1 MKQQDKIDRN
11 FRLVDEDNRI
21 EWRELNVKDKIAYTM
36 AVVLIFSGI
45 AMAFLSFFLTEEH
58 DVTNG
63 VLMYVSE
70 AFVTGGAL
78 LGIGIWVKGKIGEI
92 NSYIKNRLDN
102 NE

>member
-11 FRLVDEDNRI
+11 FRLVDDDNRI

-36 AVVLIFSGI
+36 AIILIVSGI
-45 AMAFLSFFLTEEH
+45 AMAFLSFFITDNH

-70 AFVTGGAL
+70 SFVTGGAL

-92 NSYIKNRLDN
+92 NSYVKNRLDN
-102 NE
+102 KD

>member
-11 FRLVDEDNRI
+11 FRLVDDDNRI

-36 AVVLIFSGI
+36 AIILIVSGI
-45 AMAFLSFFLTEEH
+45 AMAFLSFFITDNH

-70 AFVTGGAL
+70 SFVTGGEL

-92 NSYIKNRLDN
+92 NSYVKNRLDN
-102 NE
+102 KD